1 MRQKSTK
8 YSQSINSVSKLS
20 VLAKHVLKFIAESF
34 IDLTESVFK
43 SNFTEFVADRLRM
56 REPRTGCW
64 GAALS
69 RLFILFVDALL
80 IMIYEAKL
88 FHLQHQTR
96 ISLSINAGKVYLKI
110 IHNLRFIFRLHSS
123 ECHYFELMLFIYWQS
138 REQILWIIRCPRVQ
152 YLHKWFSLFQSE
164 NKQQQ
169 PFEGRKN
176 VESLINIE
184 FFVCVRKWT
193 ISQQTLV
200 YSIDVP
206 LSPKINS
213 LEWQTNF
220 KWYIWGARATA
231 MDKITW
237 KTASAEKNYNLD
249 LFI

>member
-1 MRQKSTK
+1 MQCDRNSPNTH
-8 YSQSINSVSKLS
+8 SQSIACPSCQFWQNMFSNS
-20 VLAKHVLKFIAESF
+20 
-34 IDLTESVFK
+34 
-43 SNFTEFVADRLRM
+43 LRK
-56 REPRTGCW
+56 
-64 GAALS
+64 
-69 RLFILFVDALL
+69 ALL
-80 IMIYEAKL
+80 IWQNRCLNQILLNLWLTDWEWGSHGPSGWGAGSVKIIYFICWCSFNNDLWRKA
-88 FHLQHQTR
+88 FPFAASNQNIIHIIIMR
-96 ISLSINAGKVYLKI
+96 GKVYLKI

-123 ECHYFELMLFIYWQS
+123 EYHYIELVLFIYWQS

-184 FFVCVRKWT
+184 FFVCVGKWT

-213 LEWQTNF
+213 FEM
-220 KWYIWGARATA
+220 A
-231 MDKITW
+231 DKLQMI
-237 KTASAEKNYNLD
+237 
-249 LFI
+249 